1 MVERL
6 SGGQEAGGSIPPAP
20 TSSVCVNCGGALVKR
35 FSTTVFDADGGE
47 TVTRNTIVD
56 PPAGAV
62 VVAVHDNCVA
72 TRRREKSERRR
83 HAVQLSLYM
92 PLLFEQARDL
102 EVEDAGKTYTVK
114 NIKVVSRGQRVL
126 MFMPQMVPVAQR

>member
-1 MVERL
+1 M
-6 SGGQEAGGSIPPAP
+6 
-20 TSSVCVNCGGALVKR
+20 NCGGALIKR

-72 TRRREKSERRR
+72 HARREKRERRR
-83 HAVQLSLYM
+83 HPVQLSLYM

-102 EVEDAGKTYTVK
+102 EVEQGGRTYTVK
-114 NIKVVSRGQRVL
+114 NIAVKTRGTRVL
-126 MFMPQMVPVAQR
+126 MFMPQTVPVAQR